1 MCSCLPSILYLPR
14 WRSSKRKT
22 QMELLDLPILGT
34 PSVRG
39 FGNANPGGANGHESQ
54 LHGADSSGF
63 LVVRG
68 CKGKHGMH
76 MLQLGHSRSSTMF
89 HMFFSNSLCP
99 GLLSKTW
106 REKPDVEPLDPHKA
120 APFRVPRLRFKFP
133 QIKPHPWHKVFRSRT
148 SQEARVRAAIWVEF
162 TFLPAKSQ
170 NFPA

>member
-1 MCSCLPSILYLPR
+1 MYYDIHTYIPTYPPTYLPTYIHTYLPTHRPTYLPTYIHTYSYIHMCSCVRSILYLPR

-99 GLLSKTW
+99 GLLDS
-106 REKPDVEPLDPHKA
+106 
-120 APFRVPRLRFKFP
+120 
-133 QIKPHPWHKVFRSRT
+133 
-148 SQEARVRAAIWVEF
+148 
-162 TFLPAKSQ
+162 
-170 NFPA
+170 